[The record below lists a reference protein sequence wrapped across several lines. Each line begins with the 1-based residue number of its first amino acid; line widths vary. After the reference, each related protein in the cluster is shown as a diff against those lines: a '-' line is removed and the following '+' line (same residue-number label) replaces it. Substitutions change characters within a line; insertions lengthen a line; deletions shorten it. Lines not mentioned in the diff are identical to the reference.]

1 MLMRQI
7 YEAAHEVV
15 FDLGDFGSVEGQELD
30 TLFES
35 FFKFAQRR
43 SKNMVYLVLEIPIRV
58 TNPCARESVVLKDL
72 DIARE
77 SCCNKRQ
84 ICIW

>member
-1 MLMRQI
+1 MISEVLKAKSWILYLNLSSNLPSAEARMKEYRQRNLQTG
-7 YEAAHEVV
+7 ENCN
-15 FDLGDFGSVEGQELD
+15 
-30 TLFES
+30 
-35 FFKFAQRR
+35 
-43 SKNMVYLVLEIPIRV
+43 NMVYLVLEIPIRV

-77 SCCNKRQ
+77 SCCNERQ